1 MYQDCYIAMQ
11 FTYIIKYKIKLLK
24 GEDMYKIDSRI
35 LGMVGTNCYLLCNMD
50 IKECVLID
58 PADSQ
63 DEISR
68 MIDESGCSLKGILLT
83 HGHFDHIMAAD
94 AVRDK
99 YGVKVYASCDEKNT
113 LEQPHINLGEA
124 YGLKLSVKADVWHK
138 DGEILK
144 LAGFDIEALHTPGH
158 TEGGSCYYIREIGV
172 LFSGDTLFC
181 GSVGRTDFPG
191 GSMSEIVRS
200 IKEKVMVL
208 PDDTKV
214 YPGHGEGTSVGYER
228 ENNPFL

>member
-1 MYQDCYIAMQ
+1 
-11 FTYIIKYKIKLLK
+11 
-24 GEDMYKIDSRI
+24 MYKIDSRI

-113 LEQPHINLGEA
+113 LEQPHIYLGEA

-228 ENNPFL
+228 ENNPFLVN

>member
-1 MYQDCYIAMQ
+1 
-11 FTYIIKYKIKLLK
+11 
-24 GEDMYKIDSRI
+24 MYKIDSRI
-35 LGMVGTNCYLLCNMD
+35 LGMVGTNCYLLCNID

-228 ENNPFL
+228 ENNPFLVN

>member
-1 MYQDCYIAMQ
+1 
-11 FTYIIKYKIKLLK
+11 
-24 GEDMYKIDSRI
+24 MYKIDSRI

-99 YGVKVYASCDEKNT
+99 YGIKVYASCDEKNT

-228 ENNPFL
+228 ENNPFLVN

>member
-1 MYQDCYIAMQ
+1 
-11 FTYIIKYKIKLLK
+11 
-24 GEDMYKIDSRI
+24 MYKIDSRI

-228 ENNPFL
+228 VNNPFL

>member
-1 MYQDCYIAMQ
+1 
-11 FTYIIKYKIKLLK
+11 
-24 GEDMYKIDSRI
+24 MYKIDSRI

-158 TEGGSCYYIREIGV
+158 TEGGSCYYVREIGV

-228 ENNPFL
+228 ENNPFLVN

>member
-1 MYQDCYIAMQ
+1 
-11 FTYIIKYKIKLLK
+11 
-24 GEDMYKIDSRI
+24 MYKIDSRI

-172 LFSGDTLFC
+172 LFSGDTLFR
-181 GSVGRTDFPG
+181 GSWGRTDLPTSSF
-191 GSMSEIVRS
+191 EDIIKS
-200 IKEKVMVL
+200 ITEKLMVL
-208 PDDTKV
+208 PEDTIV
-214 YPGHGEGTSVGYER
+214 YPGHGKSTIIKEEEPIYLELKPKTY
-228 ENNPFL
+228 

>member
-1 MYQDCYIAMQ
+1 MSDSLNRSEGKNM
-11 FTYIIKYKIKLLK
+11 KI
-24 GEDMYKIDSRI
+24 ERFV
-35 LGMVGTNCYLLCNMD
+35 LGPIETNCYVVVNED
-50 IKECVLID
+50 TKECFAVDMAYCPQEYVDHIREQGYQMKALF
-58 PADSQ
+58 
-63 DEISR
+63 
-68 MIDESGCSLKGILLT
+68 LT

-99 YGVKVYASCDEKNT
+99 YDVKVYASCDEKNT

-228 ENNPFL
+228 VNNPFLVN

>member
-1 MYQDCYIAMQ
+1 
-11 FTYIIKYKIKLLK
+11 
-24 GEDMYKIDSRI
+24 MYKIDSRI

-58 PADSQ
+58 PADRQ

-228 ENNPFL
+228 ENNPFLVN

>member
-1 MYQDCYIAMQ
+1 
-11 FTYIIKYKIKLLK
+11 
-24 GEDMYKIDSRI
+24 MYKIDSRI

-172 LFSGDTLFC
+172 IFSGDTLFC
-181 GSVGRTDFPG
+181 GSVGRTDFSG

-228 ENNPFL
+228 ENNPFLVN

>member
-1 MYQDCYIAMQ
+1 
-11 FTYIIKYKIKLLK
+11 
-24 GEDMYKIDSRI
+24 MYKIDSRI

-58 PADSQ
+58 PAASQ

-172 LFSGDTLFC
+172 IFSGDTLFC

-228 ENNPFL
+228 ENNPFLVN

>member
-1 MYQDCYIAMQ
+1 
-11 FTYIIKYKIKLLK
+11 
-24 GEDMYKIDSRI
+24 MYKIDSRI

>member
-1 MYQDCYIAMQ
+1 
-11 FTYIIKYKIKLLK
+11 
-24 GEDMYKIDSRI
+24 MYKIDSRI

-94 AVRDK
+94 TVRDK
-99 YGVKVYASCDEKNT
+99 YDVKVYASCDEKNT

-138 DGEILK
+138 DSEILK

-228 ENNPFL
+228 ENNPFLVN

>member
-1 MYQDCYIAMQ
+1 
-11 FTYIIKYKIKLLK
+11 
-24 GEDMYKIDSRI
+24 MYKIDSRI

-158 TEGGSCYYIREIGV
+158 TEGGSCYYIKEIGV

-228 ENNPFL
+228 ENNPFLVN

>member
-1 MYQDCYIAMQ
+1 
-11 FTYIIKYKIKLLK
+11 
-24 GEDMYKIDSRI
+24 MYKIDSRI

-50 IKECVLID
+50 IKECVLIV

-158 TEGGSCYYIREIGV
+158 TEGGSCYYVREIGV

-228 ENNPFL
+228 VNNPFLVN

>member
-1 MYQDCYIAMQ
+1 
-11 FTYIIKYKIKLLK
+11 
-24 GEDMYKIDSRI
+24 MYKIDSRI

-144 LAGFDIEALHTPGH
+144 LAGFDIEVLHTPGH

-200 IKEKVMVL
+200 IKEKVMAL

-228 ENNPFL
+228 ENNPFLVN

>member
-1 MYQDCYIAMQ
+1 
-11 FTYIIKYKIKLLK
+11 
-24 GEDMYKIDSRI
+24 MYKIDSRI

-58 PADSQ
+58 PADRQ

-99 YGVKVYASCDEKNT
+99 YGIKVYASCDEKNT

-228 ENNPFL
+228 ENNPFLVN

>member
-1 MYQDCYIAMQ
+1 
-11 FTYIIKYKIKLLK
+11 
-24 GEDMYKIDSRI
+24 MYKIDSRI

-68 MIDESGCSLKGILLT
+68 MIDESGCRLKGILLT

-228 ENNPFL
+228 ENNPFLVN

>member
-1 MYQDCYIAMQ
+1 
-11 FTYIIKYKIKLLK
+11 
-24 GEDMYKIDSRI
+24 MYKIDSRI

-124 YGLKLSVKADVWHK
+124 YGLKLSVKTDVWHK

-228 ENNPFL
+228 ENNPFLVN

>member
-1 MYQDCYIAMQ
+1 
-11 FTYIIKYKIKLLK
+11 
-24 GEDMYKIDSRI
+24 MYKIDSRI

-113 LEQPHINLGEA
+113 LEQPHINIGEA

-228 ENNPFL
+228 ENNPFLVN

>member
-1 MYQDCYIAMQ
+1 
-11 FTYIIKYKIKLLK
+11 
-24 GEDMYKIDSRI
+24 MYKIDSRI

-94 AVRDK
+94 AIRDK

-158 TEGGSCYYIREIGV
+158 TEGGSCYYVREIGV

-200 IKEKVMVL
+200 IKEKLMVL

-214 YPGHGEGTSVGYER
+214 YPGHGESTSVGYER
-228 ENNPFL
+228 VNNPFL

>member
-1 MYQDCYIAMQ
+1 
-11 FTYIIKYKIKLLK
+11 
-24 GEDMYKIDSRI
+24 MYKIDSRI

-94 AVRDK
+94 AVSDK
-99 YGVKVYASCDEKNT
+99 YDVKVYASCDEKNT

-124 YGLKLSVKADVWHK
+124 YGLNLSVKADVWHK

-158 TEGGSCYYIREIGV
+158 TEGGTCYYIREIGV

-228 ENNPFL
+228 VNNPFL

>member
-1 MYQDCYIAMQ
+1 
-11 FTYIIKYKIKLLK
+11 
-24 GEDMYKIDSRI
+24 MYKIDSRI

-144 LAGFDIEALHTPGH
+144 LASFDIEALHTPGH
-158 TEGGSCYYIREIGV
+158 TEGGSCYYVREIGV

-228 ENNPFL
+228 VNNPFLVN

>member
-1 MYQDCYIAMQ
+1 
-11 FTYIIKYKIKLLK
+11 
-24 GEDMYKIDSRI
+24 MYKIDSRI

-181 GSVGRTDFPG
+181 GSIGRTDFPG

-228 ENNPFL
+228 ENNPFLVN